1 MSILDSSDA
10 MSGFEA
16 SQMDSGFVG
25 KGFPVSQQFLHVFW
39 TYSYDF
45 FSGLEINDP
54 DLNSKVHND
63 FGYELQRVMSLRD
76 EEYLSSMRGLRL
88 DNLRSWC
95 IYSCQGAG
103 LRHKKEGFVLVT
115 ADWSGVVGDSEAEG
129 RIRALTWIL
138 YPSSSRETWK

>member
-54 DLNSKVHND
+54 ALNSKGHND

-88 DNLRSWC
+88 DNLAILVYLLLSRSWFKTQERRFC
-95 IYSCQGAG
+95 
-103 LRHKKEGFVLVT
+103 
-115 ADWSGVVGDSEAEG
+115 SGNC
-129 RIRALTWIL
+129 
-138 YPSSSRETWK
+138 